1 MPRSVSS
8 FGSLLS
14 IKDVSKTY
22 PGIVAL
28 AGVDLHVDA
37 GEVHALLGENGAG
50 KSTLMKVISGAVS
63 PDEGEMVLDG
73 EAFAPATPE
82 DARAAGIGIV
92 YQELSLVPPLG
103 VGENVMLGRWPTGR
117 FGAIDWGRLQAEAR
131 GALSKI
137 GVDIDPQTT
146 TARLGMAERQM
157 VEIAKALATSDVK
170 VLLLDEPTSALS
182 ERESVRLFEI
192 IDDLK
197 RKRVAIVY
205 VSHRLKE
212 IKEIASR
219 VTVLRDGKVIET
231 VETADVD
238 ENQLAS
244 MMVGREVQD
253 VLSDRP
259 PETSA
264 GKPALKAVG
273 IARPPRLKRVDFEV
287 RSGEVLGIFGLVG
300 AGRTRL
306 ARSLFGVEP
315 ATDGVFE
322 IDGRAVSIASPA
334 EAIEHG
340 MGYLG
345 EDRAIGLVPRMS
357 VACNVTLA
365 RLDAVS
371 RGFLLDFQKERDL
384 ARHYVDELGIRI
396 MSVEQLAE
404 TLSGGNQQKVL
415 LARWLCSKARILILD
430 DPTRGIDV
438 GAKQEVFRLVREL
451 ANEGVA
457 IIYLTS
463 EIKEARALAHRLLIM
478 SDGRV
483 AKELDPATP
492 EEDIMAVAGGAHG

>member
-1 MPRSVSS
+1 
-8 FGSLLS
+8 LLS
-14 IKDVSKTY
+14 IKNVSKTY
-22 PGIVAL
+22 PGVVAL
-28 AGVDLHVDA
+28 AGVDLEVGA

-73 EAFAPATPE
+73 HRFAPAAPE
-82 DARAAGIGIV
+82 DGRTAGIGIV
-92 YQELSLVPPLG
+92 YQELSLVPPLS

-117 FGAIDWGRLQAEAR
+117 FGAVDWSRLQEEAR
-131 GALSKI
+131 RALSKI
-137 GVDIDPQTT
+137 GVDIHPQTR

-157 VEIAKALATSDVK
+157 VEIAKALAASDVK

-182 ERESVRLFEI
+182 ERESARLFEI
-192 IDDLK
+192 IGDLK
-197 RKRVAIVY
+197 RDGVAIVY

-212 IKEIASR
+212 IKEIAGR
-219 VTVLRDGKVIET
+219 VTVLRDGKVIDT
-231 VETADVD
+231 VETSDVD

-253 VLSDRP
+253 VLSERP
-259 PETSA
+259 PETDT
-264 GKPALKAVG
+264 GEPALKAVG
-273 IARPPRLKRVDFEV
+273 IARPPRLKGVDFEV

-315 ATDGVFE
+315 ATEGVLE
-322 IDGRAVSIASPA
+322 VGGRPVKIASPA
-334 EAIEHG
+334 EAIGHG

-357 VACNVTLA
+357 VASNVTLA
-365 RLDAVS
+365 TLDAAS
-371 RGFLLDFQKERDL
+371 RGFLLDFEKERNV
-384 ARHYVDELGIRI
+384 ARKYVDELGIRI
-396 MSVEQLAE
+396 TSVEQLAE
-404 TLSGGNQQKVL
+404 KLSGGNQQKVL

-438 GAKQEVFRLVREL
+438 GAKQEVFRLVRQL
-451 ANEGVA
+451 ADEGVA

-463 EIKEARALAHRLLIM
+463 EIKEARALAHRLLVM
-478 SDGRV
+478 SGGRV

-492 EEDIMAVAGGAHG
+492 EEEIMAVAGGAHG